1 MEWKPKKFLEIN
13 NRLVMSSIYPEAQII
28 KDSFSF
34 LETLGFKIIRSES
47 LNYGSYVEFKGN
59 GMKIYLGF
67 DFKSY
72 AFSFDLYK
80 KEDLKYSDEAY
91 GKDIVPFFS
100 LDSSYNCDE
109 LQPNKKDGY
118 EKALKKNVEILKGYL
133 EIK

>member
-34 LETLGFKIIRSES
+34 LETLGFKVIRSES

-72 AFSFDLYK
+72 AFSFDL
-80 KEDLKYSDEAY
+80 
-91 GKDIVPFFS
+91 
-100 LDSSYNCDE
+100 
-109 LQPNKKDGY
+109 
-118 EKALKKNVEILKGYL
+118 
-133 EIK
+133 

>member
-1 MEWKPKKFLEIN
+1 
-13 NRLVMSSIYPEAQII
+13 MSSIYPEAQII
-28 KDSFSF
+28 KDNFSF
-34 LETLGFKIIRSES
+34 LEALGFKVIRSEN

-91 GKDIVPFFS
+91 GKDIVPFCL
-100 LDSSYNCDE
+100 LDSSYSCDE

-118 EKALKKNVEILKGYL
+118 EEALKKNVDLLKAYL
-133 EIK
+133 KVK